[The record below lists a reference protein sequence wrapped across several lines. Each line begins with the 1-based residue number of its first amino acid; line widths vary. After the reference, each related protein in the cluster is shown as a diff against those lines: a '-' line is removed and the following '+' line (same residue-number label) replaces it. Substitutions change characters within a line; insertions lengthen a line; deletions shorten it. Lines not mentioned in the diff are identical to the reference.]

1 MISRNYSFRD
11 LDWLLLF
18 SVIAICL
25 IGIVQIYSATAS
37 SSLDNSWAKQSL
49 YLVVGLVLMAILST
63 IDYHVMV
70 EQVPLFYLLVTGGLV
85 AVLLFAP
92 RINGAKSW
100 IPIYGGFNLQVSEF
114 SKVVILLVVARYL
127 SEVRTEHLS
136 LSDLLRLGAVIGV
149 PWLLIMAEPDLGT
162 ALTIV
167 PMVAV
172 GVFLG
177 GLRWQHLVVIVLI
190 VALVLPAGWFFL
202 KDYQKARL
210 MTFVD
215 PAADPLGSGY
225 QVIQSLIAVGSGGV
239 WGKGI
244 AQGSQTQFRFLPE
257 THTDF
262 IMSTFAEEHGF
273 VGVVI
278 VLSLYFMLLMQI
290 IQNAQ
295 MAPDR
300 AGMFLCM
307 GVAALILFHLLVNVG
322 MVIGRMPVTG
332 IPLPLM
338 SYGGSSLLTMF
349 LLLGLVQSVRL
360 RRLVI

>member
-1 MISRNYSFRD
+1 MIARNYSFRD
-11 LDWLLLF
+11 LDWLLIF
-18 SVIAICL
+18 SVVSICM
-25 IGIVQIYSATAS
+25 IGIVQIFSATS
-37 SSLDNSWAKQSL
+37 STSLDNSWWKQIIFL
-49 YLVVGLVLMAILST
+49 LVGLLLMTVLST
-63 IDYHVMV
+63 MDYHVLV
-70 EQVPLFYLLVTGGLV
+70 EHVPLFYLAVVAGLI
-85 AVLLFAP
+85 AVLIFAP
-92 RINGAKSW
+92 RINGARSW
-100 IPIYGGFNLQVSEF
+100 IPMPGGFNLQVSEF

-127 SEVRTEHLS
+127 SEVRTDHLS
-136 LSDLLRLGAVIGV
+136 ISDLLRLGAVVGV
-149 PWLLIMAEPDLGT
+149 PWLLIVVEPDLGT

-167 PMVAV
+167 PIVAV
-172 GVFLG
+172 GVFVG
-177 GLRWQHLVVIVLI
+177 GLRWQHLVVIVLLI
-190 VALVLPAGWFFL
+190 ALVLPAGWLFL

-300 AGMFLCM
+300 AGMFLCV
-307 GVAALILFHLLVNVG
+307 GVAALILFHLAVNVG
-322 MVIGRMPVTG
+322 MVIGKMPVTG

-349 LLLGLVQSVRL
+349 LMLGLVQSVRL

>member
-1 MISRNYSFRD
+1 MIARNYSFRD
-11 LDWLLLF
+11 LDWMLLF
-18 SVIAICL
+18 SVVAICL
-25 IGIVQIYSATAS
+25 IGIVQIYSATS
-37 SSLDNSWAKQSL
+37 STPLDSYWWKQCL
-49 YLVVGLVLMAILST
+49 YLVVGLCLMT
-63 IDYHVMV
+63 IVGSLDYHVLV
-70 EQVPLFYLLVTGGLV
+70 EHVPVLYAIIIAGLV
-85 AVLLFAP
+85 GVMLFAP

-100 IPIYGGFNLQVSEF
+100 IPLFGGFNLQVSEF

-127 SEVRTEHLS
+127 SEVRTDYLR
-136 LSDLLRLGAVIGV
+136 LGDFVRLGAVVGV

-177 GLRWQHLVVIVLI
+177 GLRWQHLVVILLI

-295 MAPDR
+295 MSPDR

-307 GVAALILFHLLVNVG
+307 GVAALVLFHLLVNVG

-360 RRLVI
+360 RRMVI

>member
-1 MISRNYSFRD
+1 MIARNYSFRD

-18 SVIAICL
+18 SVVSICL

-37 SSLDNSWAKQSL
+37 TSLDNSWAKQCL
-49 YLVVGLVLMAILST
+49 YLAVGLVLMAILST
-63 IDYHVMV
+63 VDYHVMV

-162 ALTIV
+162 ALTII

-177 GLRWQHLVVIVLI
+177 GLRWQHLVVILLI

-215 PAADPLGSGY
+215 LAADPLGSGY

-257 THTDF
+257 TH
-262 IMSTFAEEHGF
+262 G
-273 VGVVI
+273 
-278 VLSLYFMLLMQI
+278 LYYVHVRR
-290 IQNAQ
+290 
-295 MAPDR
+295 R
-300 AGMFLCM
+300 A
-307 GVAALILFHLLVNVG
+307 
-322 MVIGRMPVTG
+322 
-332 IPLPLM
+332 
-338 SYGGSSLLTMF
+338 
-349 LLLGLVQSVRL
+349 RL
-360 RRLVI
+360 RGGRDRT

>member
-1 MISRNYSFRD
+1 MIARNYSFRD

-18 SVIAICL
+18 SVISICL

-37 SSLDNSWAKQSL
+37 TSLDNSWGKQCL

-63 IDYHVMV
+63 VDYHVMV
-70 EQVPLFYLLVTGGLV
+70 EQVPLFYLLVTGGLI

-349 LLLGLVQSVRL
+349 LMLGLVQSVRL
-360 RRLVI
+360 RRMVI